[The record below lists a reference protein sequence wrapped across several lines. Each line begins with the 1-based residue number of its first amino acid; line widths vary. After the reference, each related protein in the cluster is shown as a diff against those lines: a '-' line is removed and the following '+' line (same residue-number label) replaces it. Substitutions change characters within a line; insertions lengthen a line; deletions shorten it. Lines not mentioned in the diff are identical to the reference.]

1 MSLTQQNQQEHQV
14 AMERAREFQKRL
26 QVGIT
31 QTALAKELGISKQR
45 LSQILSKYRE
55 RAGSPENNEELEP
68 PEGNEKYEQLTFEFP
83 DEEENE
89 EPQKEPWECP
99 TCGIQVQEGQPFCW
113 KCGQEF
119 DWEGSNAPK

>member
-14 AMERAREFQKRL
+14 AMERARELQKRL

-31 QTALAKELGISKQR
+31 QTTLAKELGISRQR

-55 RAGSPENNEELEP
+55 RAGSPESNEELEP
-68 PEGNEKYEQLTFEFP
+68 SEADEKYEQLTFEFP
-83 DEEENE
+83 EEEENE
-89 EPQKEPWECP
+89 ELPEEPWECP
-99 TCGIQVQEGQPFCW
+99 TCGIQVKKGQPFCW

-119 DWEGSNAPK
+119 DWEGSNASK

>member
-1 MSLTQQNQQEHQV
+1 
-14 AMERAREFQKRL
+14 MERAREFQKRL

-55 RAGSPENNEELEP
+55 GAGSPEA
-68 PEGNEKYEQLTFEFP
+68 NEKYEQLTFEFP
-83 DEEENE
+83 EEEENE
-89 EPQKEPWECP
+89 ELPEEPWECP
-99 TCGIQVQEGQPFCW
+99 ICGIQVKKGQPFCW

>member
-1 MSLTQQNQQEHQV
+1 MSLTQQQQEHET
-14 AMERAREFQKRL
+14 AIERARELQKRL

-55 RAGSPENNEELEP
+55 RAGSPENNEE
-68 PEGNEKYEQLTFEFP
+68 YEQLTFEFP

-99 TCGIQVQEGQPFCW
+99 TCGIQVQEGQPFCQ

-119 DWEGSNAPK
+119 EWEGSNAPK

>member
-1 MSLTQQNQQEHQV
+1 MSLTQQQQQEHET
-14 AMERAREFQKRL
+14 AIERARELQKRL

-45 LSQILSKYRE
+45 LSQILSQYRR
-55 RAGSPENNEELEP
+55 RAGSPENNEEP
-68 PEGNEKYEQLTFEFP
+68 GSPEVDAKYEQLTFEFP

-89 EPQKEPWECP
+89 ELPEEPWECP
-99 TCGIQVQEGQPFCW
+99 ICGIQVKKGQPFCW

-119 DWEGSNAPK
+119 DWEGSNASK